1 MARLKDKYFSEIRPQ
16 LKEELGYKNIEQV
29 PKLEKIV
36 LNMGVGEAKQNT
48 SMLDAAVEQLA
59 LIAGQ
64 NPSIRLAK
72 KSVAAFKVRE
82 GMPVGIAVTMRHERM
97 YELFD
102 RITTIAIPRI
112 RDFRGMNPR
121 SFDGRGNY
129 SFGIKEQI
137 VFPEIDYDSIDQVRG
152 LDVTITTTAANDE
165 DAQALLSILGFPFKK
180 IERTEEDPAKGGGA
194 GRPQSEPEEVG
205 EASDES
211 SLESDDEGAA
221 EPVEDEAQIETGD
234 GAVETGDG
242 EAQEST
248 SDEQGKKA

>member
-16 LKEELGYKNIEQV
+16 LRKELGCKNIEQV

-48 SMLDAAVEQLA
+48 SMLEAALEQLA
-59 LIAGQ
+59 QIAGQ

-72 KSVAAFKVRE
+72 RSVAAFKVRE
-82 GMPVGIAVTMRHERM
+82 GMPVGIAVTMRRERM
-97 YELFD
+97 YEMFD

-137 VFPEIDYDSIDQVRG
+137 VFPEVDYDSIDQVRG
-152 LDVTITTTAANDE
+152 LDVTITTTATNDE
-165 DAQALLSILGFPFKK
+165 EGKALLSILGFPFKQ
-180 IERTEEDPAKGGGA
+180 IERTQDPANGGKA
-194 GRPQSEPEEVG
+194 SRPQSVPEEIG
-205 EASDES
+205 EADAEPS
-211 SLESDDEGAA
+211 SELDEGEAVK
-221 EPVEDEAQIETGD
+221 PVEDEAQVETGN
-234 GAVETGDG
+234 GAEETGDG

-248 SDEQGKKA
+248 SDEQSKKLE